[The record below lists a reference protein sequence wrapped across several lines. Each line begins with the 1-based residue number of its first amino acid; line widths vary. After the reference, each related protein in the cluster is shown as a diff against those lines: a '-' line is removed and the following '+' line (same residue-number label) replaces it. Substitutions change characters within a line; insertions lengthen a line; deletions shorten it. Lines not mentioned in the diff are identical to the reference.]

1 MSNRVF
7 KEKVFKL
14 ILLCQNIFIDMIF
27 CLCIYII
34 IAYYVNDKIINIV
47 SHKNDRND
55 EIQDNTIFY
64 PYPK

>member
-1 MSNRVF
+1 MNNQVY
-7 KEKVFKL
+7 KEKVFEL

-47 SHKNDRND
+47 SRYK
-55 EIQDNTIFY
+55 
-64 PYPK
+64 

>member
-1 MSNRVF
+1 M
-7 KEKVFKL
+7 
-14 ILLCQNIFIDMIF
+14 
-27 CLCIYII
+27 CIYII